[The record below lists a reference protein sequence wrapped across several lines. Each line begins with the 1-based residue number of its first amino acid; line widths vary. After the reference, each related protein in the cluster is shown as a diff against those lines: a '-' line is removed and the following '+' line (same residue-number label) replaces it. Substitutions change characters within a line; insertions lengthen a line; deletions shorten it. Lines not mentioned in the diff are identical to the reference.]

1 MADKKRKLAFSI
13 AELVE
18 VSNLGRSFIYEEI
31 KAGHLVARKAGRRTL
46 VLHEDAESW
55 LTSLP
60 THQPERAEQA
70 VSGLRS

>member
-1 MADKKRKLAFSI
+1 MADKKRKLALSI

-18 VSNLGRSFIYEEI
+18 VSGLGRSFIYEEI

-46 VLHEDAESW
+46 ILHEDAESW

-60 THQPERAEQA
+60 THQPERAQQA
-70 VSGLRS
+70 RSGLPS